1 MYDYIARSIA
11 MVVLNASVFL
21 VLVLICRIFF
31 FFLGRTA
38 KGLSKLPILCS
49 IDKVGGG
56 MLGAIKGLILI
67 WIFFLVLSVT
77 SAMDWSQTLIG
88 QINQSAILKML
99 YDNNVL
105 VGIVGDLTKVL
116 FL

>member
-1 MYDYIARSIA
+1 
-11 MVVLNASVFL
+11 
-21 VLVLICRIFF
+21 
-31 FFLGRTA
+31 
-38 KGLSKLPILCS
+38 
-49 IDKVGGG
+49 

-77 SAMDWSQTLIG
+77 SAMDWSQILIG